1 MTAATVFGYHAI
13 PMYGIILA
21 TATNSRVSDEALIIP
36 PEILSPLRQAAFWEL
51 GHASEGLV
59 AIAQTPGHL
68 DHPEWYEEQ
77 LARLDAVR
85 ALLDVLGW
93 AERGRS
99 SEVRLDA
106 RRHGTALS
114 GALSRALEDAELAGV
129 TVRHDRRRRHCRRL
143 LSIVAATVEG
153 CPDGACP
160 RIPSIAPGVGYRGR
174 HSDIR
179 SLTPREI
186 EILVHLSRSRRYA
199 EIAAVL
205 CRDLETVRTHARRI
219 RHKLGVR
226 RSRDLVGLYVPERY
240 DTGTPAA

>member
-1 MTAATVFGYHAI
+1 
-13 PMYGIILA
+13 MYGIILA
-21 TATNSRVSDEALIIP
+21 TATNPRVSGEALIIP
-36 PEILSPLRQAAFWEL
+36 PEILSSLRQAAYWEL

-77 LARLDAVR
+77 LARFDAVR

-93 AERGRS
+93 VERGGS

-106 RRHGTALS
+106 RRHSTALS
-114 GALSRALEDAELAGV
+114 GALSRALKDAEHAGG

-143 LSIVAATVEG
+143 LSMMEAMVEG
-153 CPDGACP
+153 CPDGVCP
-160 RIPSIAPGVGYRGR
+160 RITSITPDVGYHGR
-174 HSDIR
+174 PSDIQ

-186 EILVHLSRSRRYA
+186 EILAHLSRSRRYA

-226 RSRDLVGLYVPERY
+226 RSRDLVGIYVPERSN
-240 DTGTPAA
+240 TGTPSA